1 MVRRILFISFRDIM
15 ATINDTRELKVFREI
30 LNDIRNTNIE
40 RNEVLKNSKYSSF
53 AYSEKM
59 VDTMSMKEAFSK
71 FMEIMTHI
79 VDRMTNDK
87 MGKIAQDIRLD
98 RAKFVSRKKGKASRR

>member
-40 RNEVLKNSKYSSF
+40 RNEVL
-53 AYSEKM
+53 EK
-59 VDTMSMKEAFSK
+59 
-71 FMEIMTHI
+71 
-79 VDRMTNDK
+79 
-87 MGKIAQDIRLD
+87 
-98 RAKFVSRKKGKASRR
+98 